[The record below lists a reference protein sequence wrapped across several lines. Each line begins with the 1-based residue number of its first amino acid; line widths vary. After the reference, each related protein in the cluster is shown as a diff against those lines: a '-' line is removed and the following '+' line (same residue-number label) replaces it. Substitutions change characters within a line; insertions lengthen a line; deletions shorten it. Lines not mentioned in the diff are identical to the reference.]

1 MDYSI
6 FLKKKCSKGLQ
17 RWLICSESNCCCFHG
32 PEFSSNHEHWVAHKA
47 IGCSLLLSAGTRVC
61 EHTYTI
67 SNTIWQ
73 FHVKKITGEQKCG
86 SIKKLETEYS
96 FQNKINQRVF
106 FFYFVHFHSPALL
119 FLLSGIWLG
128 ILEGIGILAVITNAF
143 VIAITSD
150 YIPRFVYEYK
160 YGPCA
165 NHVKQ
170 NEK

>member
-1 MDYSI
+1 M
-6 FLKKKCSKGLQ
+6 LKNNWWTEM
-17 RWLICSESNCCCFHG
+17 WLN
-32 PEFSSNHEHWVAHKA
+32 
-47 IGCSLLLSAGTRVC
+47 
-61 EHTYTI
+61 
-67 SNTIWQ
+67 
-73 FHVKKITGEQKCG
+73 
-86 SIKKLETEYS
+86 KKLETEYS
-96 FQNKINQRVF
+96 FQNKINQRVI
-106 FFYFVHFHSPALL
+106 FYLVHFHSPALL

>member
-1 MDYSI
+1 M
-6 FLKKKCSKGLQ
+6 
-17 RWLICSESNCCCFHG
+17 WLNI
-32 PEFSSNHEHWVAHKA
+32 
-47 IGCSLLLSAGTRVC
+47 
-61 EHTYTI
+61 
-67 SNTIWQ
+67 
-73 FHVKKITGEQKCG
+73 
-86 SIKKLETEYS
+86 KLETEYS
-96 FQNKINQRVF
+96 FQNKINQGFVF
-106 FFYFVHFHSPALL
+106 FYLVHFYSPPLL
-119 FLLSGIWLG
+119 FLLPGIWLG

>member
-1 MDYSI
+1 MW
-6 FLKKKCSKGLQ
+6 LKINRILLPKLNK
-17 RWLICSESNCCCFHG
+17 SECFH
-32 PEFSSNHEHWVAHKA
+32 
-47 IGCSLLLSAGTRVC
+47 L
-61 EHTYTI
+61 
-67 SNTIWQ
+67 
-73 FHVKKITGEQKCG
+73 
-86 SIKKLETEYS
+86 
-96 FQNKINQRVF
+96 VF
-106 FFYFVHFHSPALL
+106 FYSLALF
-119 FLLSGIWLG
+119 FLQPGIWLG

>member
-1 MDYSI
+1 M
-6 FLKKKCSKGLQ
+6 

-96 FQNKINQRVF
+96 FQNKINQRF
-106 FFYFVHFHSPALL
+106 FFL
-119 FLLSGIWLG
+119 FCSLSFTSFTLSLIRYLAWNSWGNWNIGCDHQCIRNCYYIWLHPTFCLRIQIWPLCKSRKAEWEVRLKFIYFFWS
-128 ILEGIGILAVITNAF
+128 IL
-143 VIAITSD
+143 
-150 YIPRFVYEYK
+150 
-160 YGPCA
+160 
-165 NHVKQ
+165 
-170 NEK
+170 